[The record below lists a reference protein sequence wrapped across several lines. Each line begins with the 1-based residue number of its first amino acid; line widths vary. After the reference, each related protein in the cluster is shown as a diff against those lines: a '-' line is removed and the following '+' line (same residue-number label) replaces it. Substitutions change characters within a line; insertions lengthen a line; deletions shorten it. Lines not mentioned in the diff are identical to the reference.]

1 ASALISPSV
10 AAAIGSSVFMAASLT
25 PRGASPQ
32 GRRCGGCPPHT
43 LSIPATVA
51 TIGGLSNQ
59 TQTMRFHSAV
69 NDDDE
74 TASAVGSAIEETRE
88 ALGDEVDVAF
98 VFFTADHKGDAETI
112 VERVWLE
119 LDPQAV
125 VGCSAEGVIGADVEI
140 ERKPGL
146 AILAASMPEVRIH
159 PFHFRGD
166 DWHDVL
172 EDDDTLS
179 DRAGIGP

>member
-1 ASALISPSV
+1 MS
-10 AAAIGSSVFMAASLT
+10 
-25 PRGASPQ
+25 
-32 GRRCGGCPPHT
+32 PHT
-43 LSIPATVA
+43 LSICARAA
-51 TIGGLSNQ
+51 TIRGLSNQ

-69 NDDDE
+69 SDDE
-74 TASAVGSAIEETRE
+74 DTPSAVGGAIEQTRG

-112 VERVWLE
+112 VERIWLK

-146 AILAASMPEVRIH
+146 TILAASMPDVRVH
-159 PFHFRGD
+159 PFYFRGD

-172 EDDDTLS
+172 EDDETLR
-179 DRAGIGP
+179 DRTGIGPETPRSSPSATRSPRRSTSC